1 MTAVQTEENLQL
13 TLLHARSQHASSGGA
28 AFGPHRSDLHVDHL
42 AKQMPAELCSTGE
55 QKMIL
60 LALFL
65 AFIKIQ
71 GHHNDRPTLV
81 LLDDVVAHLDSAH
94 RFYLFDELTR
104 AIHDGIKIQVWMTGT
119 DAHDFHPLKSQAQF
133 VHILNSTLTD
143 GYENNDSQ

>member
-1 MTAVQTEENLQL
+1 
-13 TLLHARSQHASSGGA
+13 
-28 AFGPHRSDLHVDHL
+28 
-42 AKQMPAELCSTGE
+42 
-55 QKMIL
+55 MIL